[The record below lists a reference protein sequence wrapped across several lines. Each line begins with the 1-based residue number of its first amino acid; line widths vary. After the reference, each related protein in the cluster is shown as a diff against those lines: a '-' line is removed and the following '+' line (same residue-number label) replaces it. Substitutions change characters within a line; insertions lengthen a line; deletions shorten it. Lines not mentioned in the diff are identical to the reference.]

1 MAYEV
6 YTYGNVEA
14 FIGTFNAIA
23 SMMGADS
30 FTGAMHLATLLGAF
44 SVLLYGL
51 FGRGLMVPI
60 QWLLG
65 INLITLVLFA
75 PRTDVIVVDRLSAAP
90 AQVVSGVPFM
100 LAHLAH
106 DITLLG
112 DKLTGLTET
121 AFQVIPDAN
130 VALPQSLSY
139 QQNGLMFA
147 SRLITE
153 SRRSGFRDPWIRTD
167 FVSYV
172 RDCLVPDFNTRYK
185 DPNTFAQS
193 TDLWVAMGDT
203 NPARYTY
210 VGNDVRTC
218 PEAYNNL
225 GNRLPEETGRTLA
238 RVAMKLAPGLPQAGA
253 IDKFTADA
261 PDAVVKGALGNAA
274 AEAGAL
280 IRQNAIINMLND
292 SYGEIAKQNNDP
304 ASVLMA
310 TAEATITAQTNAS
323 WITSGKLAE
332 SALPKFR
339 GIAQALSYA
348 LFPFIIILGLAV
360 PIQMFGKLFVGWL
373 KFMVALELW
382 PPLYAILNYFG
393 TLSYAKAAASAAA
406 FGTGAGGLAVS
417 TASAIYDTAISD
429 QAIIGYISLSIPV
442 ISWALVNQM
451 QGIMT
456 AFAAGTAVQHAVH
469 GTAGQMATGN
479 VGMGNVSM
487 DRQALGKSIEESS
500 MFTRVAPQ
508 GTTIGSAYGGNETF
522 KQNMS
527 SLASKPAFG
536 ESEIMSESRRRAEST
551 QLATS
556 EREAQGRAESAAL
569 GHALGIDRQFRA
581 SQDRSGGASVGT
593 TGGSGRSTSL
603 ASKINDA
610 VDSQFGKDYSS
621 EAKSLI
627 AAKLSTTAS
636 AGVDFGIVGAKV
648 QAELM
653 SQGVHTSTD
662 KLKAAY
668 NSTQSA
674 MREQGVSDTTSLL
687 KNFQT
692 DDAYRWAKGSSVAGA
707 DKFDSSY
714 QESLQ
719 HQRSSEAALTEA
731 KSREKSE
738 QFMRDWNSGVQTDAT
753 NYAWQQLRNRGQD
766 QEYQRLT
773 HSDPARAQGMVKDIL
788 MDYASFGRTAG
799 NPGPALVPGMVR
811 DGKEWTSDGWKP
823 REDFQAAATQLGGA
837 PAVQAQAKEN
847 DGKVIAEQK
856 GAGVEPG
863 QKPKDDVSGHANRG
877 QGNIAKTQ
885 SDVAVEVKGKRQGNV
900 GKYRQET
907 SPDNTSIWH
916 GMDAPNG
923 ARTRVVDEEKNKP
936 NEVGATGR
944 TEKVRGGAN
953 GKW

>member
-14 FIGTFNAIA
+14 FTGMFNAIA
-23 SMMGADS
+23 SMMGADT

-75 PRTDVIVVDRLSAAP
+75 PRTDVMVVDRLSTAP
-90 AQVVSGVPFM
+90 PKVVSGVPYI
-100 LAHLAH
+100 LARLAH

-121 AFQVIPDAN
+121 AFQVIPDADTS
-130 VALPQSLSY
+130 LPQSLSY
-139 QQNGLMFA
+139 QQNGVMFGA
-147 SRLITE
+147 RLISQ
-153 SRRSGFRDPWIRTD
+153 SRHAAFENPQVRTD
-167 FVSYV
+167 FTSYV
-172 RDCLVPDFNTRYK
+172 RDCLVPDFNTGYK
-185 DPNTFAQS
+185 DPAAFAHS
-193 TDLWVAMGDT
+193 TNIWAAMGDT

-210 VGNDVRTC
+210 VGDDVRTC
-218 PEAYNNL
+218 PQAYANL
-225 GNRLPEETGRTLA
+225 SPRVDADAAAAMARLAGTLA
-238 RVAMKLAPGLPQAGA
+238 PTYAP
-253 IDKFTADA
+253 ADA
-261 PDAVVKGALGNAA
+261 NDRYTQSVGDATIKAGLGAA
-274 AEAGAL
+274 AATAGEF
-280 IRQNAIINMLND
+280 IRQNAVINMLRD
-292 SYGEIAKQNNDP
+292 SYGDISRQYNDP
-304 ASVLMA
+304 ASVMMA
-310 TAEATITAQTNAS
+310 TAEATIAAQTNMS
-323 WITSGKLAE
+323 WITSGKFAE

-393 TLSYAKAAASAAA
+393 TLSYAKSAVAAAA
-406 FGTGAGGLAVS
+406 FGNGAGGLAI
-417 TASAIYDTAISD
+417 ASAGAIYNTAISD
-429 QAIIGYISLSIPV
+429 QAVIGYISLSIPV

-469 GTAGQMATGN
+469 GTAGQMALGN
-479 VGMGNVSM
+479 MSHGNVSL
-487 DRQALGKSIEESS
+487 DRQALGKNIEESS
-500 MFTRVAPQ
+500 VFTRATAQ

-527 SLASKPAFG
+527 NLASKPAFG

-636 AGVDFGIVGAKV
+636 AGADFGIVGAKV

-653 SQGVHTSTD
+653 SQGVHTSAD

-753 NYAWQQLRNRGQD
+753 NYTWQQLRNRGQD

-823 REDFQAAATQLGGA
+823 REDFQTAATQLGGA
-837 PAVQAQAKEN
+837 LAVQAQTKEN

-863 QKPKDDVSGHANRG
+863 KRPTDDVTGRAQRG
-877 QGNIAKTQ
+877 QGNIVKTQ
-885 SDVAVEVKGKRQGNV
+885 SEVAVDVKGKRQEKV

-923 ARTRVVDEEKNKP
+923 ARTRVVEEEKNKP

-944 TEKVRGGAN
+944 TEKVRSGAN